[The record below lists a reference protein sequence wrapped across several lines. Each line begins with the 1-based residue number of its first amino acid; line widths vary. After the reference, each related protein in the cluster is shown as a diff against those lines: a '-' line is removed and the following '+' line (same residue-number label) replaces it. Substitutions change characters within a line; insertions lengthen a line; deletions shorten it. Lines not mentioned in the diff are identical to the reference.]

1 MPTGLH
7 PACPPE
13 LQRDV
18 DRFNAEE
25 LRKTLYKPSY
35 SPAPAANR
43 RGFRKRTVHAP
54 ILRLP
59 VEILTTI
66 FALHC
71 DAFRQVFGKPPY
83 NFETELDRLANTQL
97 LTVSGVCA
105 QWHHTAMGTPSLWS
119 TLELNC
125 VLWSDSSRLE
135 KTMDLLVAAL
145 SRARNVA
152 IELTVFGE
160 PELPIP
166 RRAFDLLAQHSCQW
180 RTAKFSCSMEGLDL
194 SVLKGRLPFL
204 QTLELNLPRMLH
216 AVDFFEGAPR
226 LENLI
231 VAGALL
237 ENIGSIPSTQLT
249 GLGFERVVPM
259 DVVRVVSLASALPRG
274 AHFRL
279 SVDAYCEADHLAV
292 GSSPMV
298 LAISRFSCGLTGY
311 LNAEISSQTLHRMF
325 ARLTLPHLGELRFTC
340 PKYRHL
346 TMPHTQFLE
355 LSERSG
361 FHRTLKVLSIADVLV
376 SEGDLIAILSSLQ
389 SLEHLEMADNQGAKG
404 NSLLMPND
412 TFLRTLTI
420 QAPKRCLIPRLRN
433 FVYGTQVRFTDN
445 DLVAFVASRL
455 ETCPSP
461 VFRVEIRPLPGHEGE
476 KYRMYP
482 PKLLYRLQTCGGCQL
497 EYVVDGHL
505 SE

>member
-1 MPTGLH
+1 MPTGFY

-13 LQRDV
+13 LQRNV
-18 DRFNAEE
+18 DMFHALE

-35 SPAPAANR
+35 SRASAANR
-43 RGFRKRTVHAP
+43 RGFMKRTVHAP

-59 VEILTTI
+59 VEILTKI
-66 FALHC
+66 FALHS
-71 DAFRQVFGKPPY
+71 DAFRQAFGKPPY

-125 VLWSDSSRLE
+125 VLWSNSSRLE
-135 KTMDLLVAAL
+135 KTMDLLAAAL
-145 SRARNVA
+145 SHARKVA
-152 IELTVFGE
+152 IELTIFGE
-160 PELPIP
+160 PKLPVP
-166 RRAFDLLAQHSCQW
+166 RRVFDLLAQRSCQW
-180 RTAKFSCSMEGLDL
+180 RTAKFSCSMESLDL
-194 SVLKGRLPFL
+194 SVLKGRLPSL
-204 QTLELNLPRMLH
+204 QKLELNLPQTLH

-237 ENIGSIPSTQLT
+237 KNIGSIPSTQLT

-259 DVVRVVSLASALPRG
+259 DVGRVVSLASALPRG

-279 SVDAYCEADHLAV
+279 SIDAYREADHLAV

-298 LAISRFSCGLTGY
+298 LAISQFSCGLTGY
-311 LNAEISSQTLHRMF
+311 LNAEICSQTLHHMF
-325 ARLTLPHLGELRFTC
+325 ARLTLPDLRELRLTC
-340 PKYRHL
+340 PQYCPL
-346 TMPHTQFLE
+346 TMPHPQFLE

-361 FHRTLKVLSIADVLV
+361 FHRTLKLLSITDVLV
-376 SEGDLIAILSSLQ
+376 SEGDLMASLSSLQ
-389 SLEHLEMADNQGAKG
+389 CLEHLEMADNRGAKG

-412 TFLRTLTI
+412 TTLRTLTI
-420 QAPKRCLIPRLRN
+420 HAPDRHLIPRLRN
-433 FVYGTQVRFTDN
+433 FVYATQVRFTDN

-455 ETCPSP
+455 EACPSP
-461 VFRVEIRPLPGHEGE
+461 VFRVEIRPLLGHKGV
-476 KYRMYP
+476 KYRA
-482 PKLLYRLQTCGGCQL
+482 LQTRRCQL

-505 SE
+505 SLA